1 MHNSLTYKNMKTTL
15 LIISTTL
22 GLLTSQSRADRL
34 VIKGSDTLGAKLVP
48 QLAEAFKAN
57 HPGTTFDIAAEGST
71 TGIAAIIDGTAQ
83 IGMASRRAKPAEVGT
98 AASKGVNMKPTIV
111 TYDGIAVIVNVAS
124 PIKALTKRQVEQ
136 IFTGDVTDWSAVGG
150 SPGKISVYT
159 RNTSSGTYSDFKEL
173 AMKKRDYAGGSQKMA
188 GNEQIASEVG
198 KNPNGVGYVGLAYT
212 KAGGIKVMPIDGV
225 LPSVQSVH
233 AKTYPYARPTFY
245 YTNGEPS
252 GLAKQFLDF
261 TISGAGQKIVAQVG
275 FVPIPQAEHQRLGK
289 QQQRRKPVPPSRD

>member
-1 MHNSLTYKNMKTTL
+1 MKIKFLTLSLALAAAVSSAN
-15 LIISTTL
+15 
-22 GLLTSQSRADRL
+22 ADRL

-48 QLAEAFKAN
+48 QLAEQFKAQ
-57 HPGTTFDIAAEGST
+57 HAGTTFDIAAEGST

-83 IGMASRRAKPAEVGT
+83 IGMSSRRAKPAEVG
-98 AASKGVNMKPTIV
+98 AASAKGVHMKPTIV
-111 TYDGIAVIVNVAS
+111 AYDGIAVIVNSAN
-124 PIKALTKRQVEQ
+124 PIKSLTKKQVEQ
-136 IFTGDVTDWSAVGG
+136 IFTGDVADWSAVGG
-150 SPGKISVYT
+150 SGGKISVYT

-212 KAGGIKVMPIDGV
+212 KAGGIRVVSIDGV
-225 LPSVQSVH
+225 LPSVQTVH

-245 YTNGEPS
+245 YTNGDPT

-261 TISGAGQKIVAQVG
+261 TISAAGQKIAAQVG
-275 FVPIPQAEHQRLGK
+275 FVPIP
-289 QQQRRKPVPPSRD
+289 